1 MLQEWGVFEPGLWSV
16 VGDGDRDGKAGW
28 VEVMWVS
35 QGAECLKSLTLGSRD
50 HW

>member
-1 MLQEWGVFEPGLWSV
+1 MVTGVE
-16 VGDGDRDGKAGW
+16 KQ

-35 QGAECLKSLTLGSRD
+35 EGAECLKNLTLGSRD

>member
-1 MLQEWGVFEPGLWSV
+1 MLQEWGVFEPGLWRV
-16 VGDGDRDGKAGW
+16 VGDGGRVEKQ

-50 HW
+50 YW